1 MNRSVLI
8 TGAATGLGLSLA
20 EHFIREGDCVYGVS
34 RTKSHW
40 KEARSR
46 IPERDR
52 FILYQADVSSE
63 PKVKHLISQVFKQ
76 AGRIDVLINN
86 AGYANRFVRTEK
98 ENIREFEKHFSQNL
112 LSVFLMCKYALPI
125 FQRQNF
131 GWIMNIASMAGK
143 RAVPGMGA
151 YSASKSG
158 VIALGQCIAKENP
171 DAGFKCVTVCPGGIN
186 TEMRVKIFGKED
198 ANRQQHPDFVADKI
212 MEILERKIEV
222 PSGGDIIIRH
232 SQVTAINA
240 APPA

>member
-8 TGAATGLGLSLA
+8 TGATAGLGLSLA
-20 EHFIREGDCVYGVS
+20 ERFIQQGDSVYGAS

-63 PKVKHLISQVFKQ
+63 SKVKHLISRVFKH

-98 ENIREFEKHFSQNL
+98 ENAREFERNFSQNL
-112 LSVFLMCKYALPI
+112 FSIFLMCKYALPL
-125 FQRQNF
+125 FQRQNS
-131 GWIMNIASMAGK
+131 GWIINIASLAGK
-143 RAVPGMGA
+143 RAVPGLGA

-186 TEMRVKIFGKED
+186 TEMRARVFGKED
-198 ANRQQHPDFVADKI
+198 ANRQQSPDFVADKI
-212 MEILERKIEV
+212 MEILEGKIDV
-222 PSGGDIIIRH
+222 PSGGDMIIH
-232 SQVTAINA
+232 HGQVSAINA